1 MESYWINVEMRLE
14 ISPICSYHLAEIA
27 WMYYVSSSKLCGHT
41 HTVFPML
48 CFLFYCEERFFAI
61 CFVNKKNVWFYWTCA
76 CVQHSRG
83 GSGLG
88 VGLGELLSLLMLQQ
102 KQKGVNNL
110 QPIPAKQA
118 CVVLASQSH
127 QTLCH
132 PTP

>member
-1 MESYWINVEMRLE
+1 MQSYWINVEMRLE

-27 WMYYVSSSKLCGHT
+27 WIYFIFFSKLCGHT
-41 HTVFPML
+41 NTVFIML
-48 CFLFYCEERFFAI
+48 CFLFYCEERFFTI

-83 GSGLG
+83 DSGLG
-88 VGLGELLSLLMLQQ
+88 IRLGELLSLLALQQ
-102 KQKGVNNL
+102 KQKGVNN
-110 QPIPAKQA
+110 PWHIPAKQA
-118 CVVLASQSH
+118 CAMLVSQSC